1 MNSSTITEPS
11 SRRALEEVVQLLSC
25 ASTRAHALSS
35 SQHDLP
41 MGALGLGAQLAVS
54 QALELLPADVDADV
68 DDPVPG
74 QTTPID
80 LVRAAEAVTRTVP
93 IDQFPPGTSQLI
105 VAICDLIREHG

>member
-1 MNSSTITEPS
+1 MNSSTITELS

-35 SQHDLP
+35 ARHDLP

-54 QALELLPADVDADV
+54 QALELLPPGADVDER
-68 DDPVPG
+68 VPG
-74 QTTPID
+74 HATPID

>member
-11 SRRALEEVVQLLSC
+11 GRRALEEVVRLLSC

-54 QALELLPADVDADV
+54 QALELLPARRRRRRVG
-68 DDPVPG
+68 PG
-74 QTTPID
+74 HATPID
-80 LVRAAEAVTRTVP
+80 LVRSAEAVTRTVP

>member
-1 MNSSTITEPS
+1 MNSSTITELS
-11 SRRALEEVVQLLSC
+11 SRRALERVVQLLSC
-25 ASTRAHALSS
+25 ASMRAHALSS
-35 SQHDLP
+35 TQHDVS

-54 QALELLPADVDADV
+54 QALELLPADADV
-68 DDPVPG
+68 DESVHG
-74 QTTPID
+74 HATPID

>member
-1 MNSSTITEPS
+1 MNSSTITELS

-35 SQHDLP
+35 ARHDLH

-54 QALELLPADVDADV
+54 QALELLPADADV
-68 DDPVPG
+68 DKPVPG
-74 QTTPID
+74 HATPID
-80 LVRAAEAVTRTVP
+80 LVRSAEAVTRTVP

>member
-1 MNSSTITEPS
+1 MNSSTITELS
-11 SRRALEEVVQLLSC
+11 SRRALERVVQLLSC

-35 SQHDLP
+35 ARHDLP

-54 QALELLPADVDADV
+54 QALSLLPPGADV

-74 QTTPID
+74 HATPID